1 VLQKL
6 ENAIAVFKWNLPH
19 VRQIQ
24 VYSSLTSTNTFAK
37 EQVQQGAEHGT
48 VIWALEQT
56 AGRGRRNRT
65 WFSDISSLTFSLI
78 WWLPNYRKASL
89 VPLAL
94 GLGIAQELQIY
105 SSSIKVKWPNDIW
118 AGDKKLAGILCES
131 TRSESGLWVVA
142 GIGINVNRPRFEAA
156 FPAASLEECTGHPL
170 TRLGVL
176 FQVLHGANNGISQLF
191 ADRGPDSLIG
201 RLASAIMGSSE
212 TTFYVLTVYTGAV
225 GIRNFRHSLAA
236 SLFSDIIGFIA
247 AVFIVFALFR

>member
-1 VLQKL
+1 M

-176 FQVLHGANNGISQLF
+176 FQVLHGANNGISRLL
-191 ADRGPDSLIG
+191 ADELDLDGDFRLWGNFLDREIFLITQGKVWCAWARQVLPDG
-201 RLASAIMGSSE
+201 RLLVELKNGS
-212 TTFYVLTVYTGAV
+212 LQAV
-225 GIRNFRHSLAA
+225 MPEEVSLRFNIEA
-236 SLFSDIIGFIA
+236 
-247 AVFIVFALFR
+247 